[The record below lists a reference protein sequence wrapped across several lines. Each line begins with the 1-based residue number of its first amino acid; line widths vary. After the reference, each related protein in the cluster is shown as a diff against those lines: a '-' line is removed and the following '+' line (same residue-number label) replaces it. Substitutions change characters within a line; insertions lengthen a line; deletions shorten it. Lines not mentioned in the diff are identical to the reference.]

1 MIAPIEAPHGA
12 ALETEARALAD
23 SHGLSDHPPRAMPAL
38 SQLRHV
44 PDWLVH
50 ARSALDDSEGAVAK
64 AAEWLLDNEYLVARA
79 VRQIEQ
85 DLPKGFYARLP
96 TLGGADAGRPRVWS
110 IARAL
115 LRASRLQLSIPTV
128 TRSWTPIRNAR
139 H

>member
-85 DLPKGFYARLP
+85 DLPKGFYAHGHAIPGRLSSTHATDDRGALGSPNVSAPRLP
-96 TLGGADAGRPRVWS
+96 RGAVRRV
-110 IARAL
+110 RA
-115 LRASRLQLSIPTV
+115 A
-128 TRSWTPIRNAR
+128 
-139 H
+139 